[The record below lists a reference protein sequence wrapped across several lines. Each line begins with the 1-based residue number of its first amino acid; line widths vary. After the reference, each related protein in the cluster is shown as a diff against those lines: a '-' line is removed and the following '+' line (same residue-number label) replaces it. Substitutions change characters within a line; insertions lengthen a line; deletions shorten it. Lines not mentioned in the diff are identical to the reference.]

1 MVRVAMRTPNP
12 HRGNMNLGAR
22 IKQARDAAGLTQE
35 ALADR
40 VGVGSAMVSR
50 WEGGLRLP
58 PVDRLVLIARVTQ
71 TTVDHLTETMEV
83 DVVQDTPERRIAE
96 LEAELARTQE
106 QLASVEA
113 AKRRRTA
120 S

>member
-12 HRGNMNLGAR
+12 HRGNVNLGAR

-35 ALADR
+35 ALANR

-83 DVVQDTPERRIAE
+83 NVVQETPEQHMAK
-96 LEAELARTQE
+96 LEEELARTKE
-106 QLASVEA
+106 ELESL
-113 AKRRRTA
+113 KRRRKA

>member
-1 MVRVAMRTPNP
+1 MGMRTPNP
-12 HRGNMNLGAR
+12 HRGNISLGAR

-40 VGVGSAMVSR
+40 VGVGAAMVSR

-58 PVDRLVLIARVTQ
+58 PVDRLVLIARVTE

-83 DVVQDTPERRIAE
+83 DLVQNTPEQQIAS
-96 LEAELARTQE
+96 LEAELAKTRE
-106 QLASVEA
+106 QLAALER
-113 AKRRRTA
+113 KRRRTG
-120 S
+120 